1 MYKYFNQTVAAAA
14 PSAAMEAVNH
24 LKNSAM
30 EGENH
35 VKHGRSSKSQMSR
48 GNFEIINL

>member
-1 MYKYFNQTVAAAA
+1 MYKYFNNQTVAAAA

-30 EGENH
+30 EAENH
-35 VKHGRSSKSQMSR
+35 VKHGTGLRSHRSR
-48 GNFEIINL
+48 GNNESK